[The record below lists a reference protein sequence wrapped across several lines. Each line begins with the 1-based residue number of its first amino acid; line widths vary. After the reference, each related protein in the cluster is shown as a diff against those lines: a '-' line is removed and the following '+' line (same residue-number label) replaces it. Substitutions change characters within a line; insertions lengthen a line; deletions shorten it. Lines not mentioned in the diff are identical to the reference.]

1 MKQSLTHWSPIAIA
15 GAIGA
20 IGLGLIVGNG
30 AMGLIA
36 ALYGAEG
43 ALLGWIFHIVHGIV
57 FAVALGAIVRRKGV
71 EPEKGPRVP
80 FAIGLAF
87 AGLLWVVGWSLIGP
101 EWLRFI
107 IDFGS
112 GAPSWDLSGFIG
124 HIVYG
129 LAVGAGLF
137 AMTNP

>member
-1 MKQSLTHWSPIAIA
+1 MAIA

-30 AMGLIA
+30 AMRLVAG
-36 ALYGAEG
+36 LYGAEG
-43 ALLGWIFHIVHGIV
+43 TSLGWILHIFHGIV

-71 EPEKGPRVP
+71 GPETGSRAP

-87 AGLLWVVGWSLIGP
+87 AGLLWVVGWSVIGP

-107 IDFGS
+107 IGFGS
-112 GAPSWDLSGFIG
+112 GAPSWNLSGFLG
-124 HIVYG
+124 HMVYG

-137 AMTNP
+137 AMTKS